1 MSLYA
6 QFHDID
12 SVIRVFNTLEKPHT
26 IAWNLI
32 IKSHL
37 DLGLF
42 DSALLLYKTM
52 RHLGVAHDSFTFPIV
67 NQAVLSLQS
76 DVIYGEMVHCVSTKM
91 GFGFEVYFCN
101 TMIEVYVKCGCV
113 VYARKLFDEM
123 SQRDLVSWTSMI
135 SGYVCEGSV
144 GSAFYLFREMMV
156 KSEPNSVTLII
167 MLQACCAGESLI
179 HGMQLHGYAI
189 KSGLESDGSL
199 QNSVLK
205 MYTRTGSVE
214 EVEIFFS
221 KIDRKDDVSW
231 NILISFYS
239 MKGDIEKLVNRF
251 SEMQGIAALSIETLT
266 LLISAFAKSRDLF
279 QGEQIHCLAIKSG
292 FCDDV
297 LLTSLLDFYAKCG
310 KIEISDQLFR
320 KISYRNN
327 VTFGAMMSG
336 FVQNGYV
343 KDAINLFHQ
352 MQAANV
358 EPGAEILRS
367 ILDAYTQLGALQ
379 LGKAIHGYF
388 IRHIFCRTMEET
400 TYLEA
405 SILNMYIRCG
415 NISSAR
421 VSFHNIL
428 VKDLVIWTT
437 MIEGFGT
444 HGLGSEALE
453 LFGLMLKERIKPNSV
468 TFLSLLSACSH
479 SGLVREGCE
488 VYNSMKWIFGIQPN
502 LDHYTCMVD
511 LLGRYG
517 KLKEAL
523 AIIVKMV
530 IFSDGRIWGALLAA
544 CRVHGDIKLGEYTA
558 QRLLELEPDNVGY
571 HTLLSNVQ
579 AGVGRWDEVEEID
592 HTIKWRRFMTYWGW
606 LMMSLHIPVSLIS
619 VTEWILFFIRVRLL
633 QNRLNVNPSVE
644 EKWVSGM
651 GAIHESLNRKC
662 LPLCSD
668 HINDLYTGKITLQD
682 IDCTSFVDVD

>member
-1 MSLYA
+1 
-6 QFHDID
+6 
-12 SVIRVFNTLEKPHT
+12 
-26 IAWNLI
+26 
-32 IKSHL
+32 
-37 DLGLF
+37 
-42 DSALLLYKTM
+42 M

-189 KSGLESDGSL
+189 KSGLESDRSL

-251 SEMQGIAALSIETLT
+251 SAMQGIAALSIETLT
-266 LLISAFAKSRDLF
+266 LLLSAFAKSRDLF

-310 KIEISDQLFR
+310 KIEILDQLFR

-343 KDAINLFHQ
+343 KDAINLFHR

-367 ILDAYTQLGALQ
+367 ILDAYT
-379 LGKAIHGYF
+379 
-388 IRHIFCRTMEET
+388 
-400 TYLEA
+400 
-405 SILNMYIRCG
+405 
-415 NISSAR
+415 
-421 VSFHNIL
+421 
-428 VKDLVIWTT
+428 
-437 MIEGFGT
+437 
-444 HGLGSEALE
+444 
-453 LFGLMLKERIKPNSV
+453 
-468 TFLSLLSACSH
+468 
-479 SGLVREGCE
+479 
-488 VYNSMKWIFGIQPN
+488 
-502 LDHYTCMVD
+502 
-511 LLGRYG
+511 
-517 KLKEAL
+517 
-523 AIIVKMV
+523 
-530 IFSDGRIWGALLAA
+530 
-544 CRVHGDIKLGEYTA
+544 
-558 QRLLELEPDNVGY
+558 
-571 HTLLSNVQ
+571 
-579 AGVGRWDEVEEID
+579 
-592 HTIKWRRFMTYWGW
+592 
-606 LMMSLHIPVSLIS
+606 
-619 VTEWILFFIRVRLL
+619 
-633 QNRLNVNPSVE
+633 
-644 EKWVSGM
+644 
-651 GAIHESLNRKC
+651 
-662 LPLCSD
+662 
-668 HINDLYTGKITLQD
+668 
-682 IDCTSFVDVD
+682 

>member
-12 SVIRVFNTLEKPHT
+12 SVIR
-26 IAWNLI
+26 
-32 IKSHL
+32 
-37 DLGLF
+37 
-42 DSALLLYKTM
+42 
-52 RHLGVAHDSFTFPIV
+52 
-67 NQAVLSLQS
+67 
-76 DVIYGEMVHCVSTKM
+76 
-91 GFGFEVYFCN
+91 
-101 TMIEVYVKCGCV
+101 
-113 VYARKLFDEM
+113 
-123 SQRDLVSWTSMI
+123 
-135 SGYVCEGSV
+135 
-144 GSAFYLFREMMV
+144 
-156 KSEPNSVTLII
+156 
-167 MLQACCAGESLI
+167 ACCAGESLI

-279 QGEQIHCLAIKSG
+279 Q
-292 FCDDV
+292 
-297 LLTSLLDFYAKCG
+297 
-310 KIEISDQLFR
+310 
-320 KISYRNN
+320 
-327 VTFGAMMSG
+327 G

-579 AGVGRWDEVEEID
+579 AGVGRWDEVEEVRRVMNEKDLKKKPGWSCFEAKGMIHGFVSAD
-592 HTIKWRRFMTYWGW
+592 RSHHQVEEIYDILGCLTIKHYTKDLKVSDLNGNEEVYFPTEREVKMMGDQNHLDPRPVDGALSLALIRLAYDEPSYSCIAHFCDRMDTVFYW
-606 LMMSLHIPVSLIS
+606 
-619 VTEWILFFIRVRLL
+619 VRLL

>member
-12 SVIRVFNTLEKPHT
+12 CVIRVFNTSEKPHT

-76 DVIYGEMVHCVSTKM
+76 DVIYGEMVHCVSTKI

-214 EVEIFFS
+214 EVEIYFS

-279 QGEQIHCLAIKSG
+279 QGEQIHCVAIKSG

-297 LLTSLLDFYAKCG
+297 LLTSLLDFYAKSG

-327 VTFGAMMSG
+327 ITFGAMMSG

-379 LGKAIHGYF
+379 LEKHES
-388 IRHIFCRTMEET
+388 TK
-400 TYLEA
+400 LEA
-405 SILNMYIRCG
+405 IKHYT
-415 NISSAR
+415 
-421 VSFHNIL
+421 
-428 VKDLVIWTT
+428 KDLKVSDLNGNEEVYFPT
-437 MIEGFGT
+437 
-444 HGLGSEALE
+444 
-453 LFGLMLKERIKPNSV
+453 EREVKMMGDQNHLDPRPV
-468 TFLSLLSACSH
+468 DGALSLVLIRLAYDEPSCSCIAH
-479 SGLVREGCE
+479 FCDRMDTV
-488 VYNSMKWIFGIQPN
+488 F
-502 LDHYTCMVD
+502 
-511 LLGRYG
+511 
-517 KLKEAL
+517 
-523 AIIVKMV
+523 
-530 IFSDGRIWGALLAA
+530 
-544 CRVHGDIKLGEYTA
+544 
-558 QRLLELEPDNVGY
+558 
-571 HTLLSNVQ
+571 
-579 AGVGRWDEVEEID
+579 
-592 HTIKWRRFMTYWGW
+592 YW
-606 LMMSLHIPVSLIS
+606 
-619 VTEWILFFIRVRLL
+619 VRLL

-682 IDCTSFVDVD
+682 IDCTLFVDVD